1 MGDVG
6 NSQKIL
12 KNKKFSANVE
22 LSDQNILNVSLTKNK
37 RQKNKVA
44 SDDDNDNQP
53 INKMLGRLSK
63 KKKGNSSSS
72 SDLTDDNEGKEDT
85 KLSKR
90 VTISIDGD
98 RLEESQYSINS
109 DNEISVVLG
118 KNNMLDSSA
127 SYEITATVDG
137 DGDGDGDTNKQSVLG

>member
-137 DGDGDGDTNKQSVLG
+137 DGDTNKQSVLG

>member
-6 NSQKIL
+6 NSEKIL

-118 KNNMLDSSA
+118 KDNMLDSSA

-137 DGDGDGDTNKQSVLG
+137 DGDTNKQSVLG

>member
-118 KNNMLDSSA
+118 KDNMLDSSA

-137 DGDGDGDTNKQSVLG
+137 DGDTNKQSVLG